1 MMELRID
8 REFESKIP
16 PLTAEEF
23 QQLEENILADGVVIN
38 PIIVWNSVI
47 VDGHNRYRIIERH
60 PDIQYTTHE
69 KHFDDRYAV
78 IAWICKNQLGRRNLT
93 PEQKKYLIGKQ
104 YEAEKATHGAKD
116 GFRGNQH
123 TSLVKCQDGT
133 LPNQADTADRIAKEN
148 GIGRRSVFRAEAF
161 SKAVDIADEVD
172 PGIRYDLLSGK
183 IKANDKEIRELID
196 ASPLERTDLVGELRK
211 PPQERYKVLPER
223 KLLTLEQLAAQPL
236 ADIENAKPDF
246 MFNELDSAIEKI
258 SEALDKSRM
267 TVKNALNEL
276 SAAGLIER
284 QRQGFASPNRI
295 YVLLPD
301 GQKTVLLMVRKLSL

>member
-1 MMELRID
+1 MELKID
-8 REFESKIP
+8 YEFQSKIP
-16 PLTAEEF
+16 PLTDEEF

-38 PIIVWNSVI
+38 PIIIWNGII

-69 KHFDDRYAV
+69 KQFNDRFAA

-133 LPNQADTADRIAKEN
+133 LPNHADTADRIAKEN

-183 IKANDKEIRELID
+183 IKANEKEIRELVD
-196 ASPLERTDLVGELRK
+196 AAPQERTVLVGELRK
-211 PPQERYKVLPER
+211 PPQERYKVLPKR
-223 KLLTLEQLAAQPL
+223 NLLTLEQLAAQPL

-246 MFNELDSAIEKI
+246 MFNELDSAMGDFMFRW
-258 SEALDKSRM
+258 SLC
-267 TVKNALNEL
+267 L
-276 SAAGLIER
+276 SQYRVYFTAEEHRSLVC
-284 QRQGFASPNRI
+284 QRARNGIGYLNRI
-295 YVLLPD
+295 IEGDIPLGGED
-301 GQKTVLLMVRKLSL
+301 DKTGL

>member
-8 REFESKIP
+8 PEFESKIP

-23 QQLEENILADGVVIN
+23 RQLEENILTDGVVIN
-38 PIIVWNSVI
+38 PIIVWNGVI
-47 VDGHNRYRIIERH
+47 VDGHNRYRIIEQN
-60 PDIQYTTHE
+60 PGIQYTTHE

-104 YEAEKATHGAKD
+104 YEAEKETQGGNH
-116 GFRGNQH
+116 GNQH
-123 TSLVKCQDGT
+123 TSAAKCQLGT
-133 LPNQADTADRIAKEN
+133 LATADTADRIAKEN

-183 IKANDKEIRELID
+183 IKTNDKEIRELVD
-196 ASPLERTDLVGELRK
+196 AAPQDRTALVGELRK

-246 MFNELDSAIEKI
+246 MFNELDSAMGDFMFRW
-258 SEALDKSRM
+258 SLC
-267 TVKNALNEL
+267 L
-276 SAAGLIER
+276 SQYRVYFTAEEHRSLVY
-284 QRQGFASPNRI
+284 QRARDGIGYLNRI
-295 YVLLPD
+295 IAGDIPLGGED
-301 GQKTVLLMVRKLSL
+301 DKTGW